1 MHQIRSAKTLFIVR
15 LSLRTMFVMGVLVL
29 SGLATSVSFAQDTNQ
44 EREILTKTD
53 WPKVRTGQSVM
64 ALESL
69 QRVVTRFEVA
79 AKPVILIRFPGGNL
93 GNAWAFE
100 LRDWFVALGIPSN
113 QIRLEPGSGV
123 PDGMALM
130 VLDEA

>member
-1 MHQIRSAKTLFIVR
+1 MVQNRTLTPA
-15 LSLRTMFVMGVLVL
+15 LKALCLC
-29 SGLATSVSFAQDTNQ
+29 LALMLGGFAPAPSFAQ
-44 EREILTKTD
+44 EREVLTKTD

-69 QRVVTRFEVA
+69 QRVVTRFQTA